1 VVCRPTKVAKL
12 PNRSGLCTAW
22 GLWWRGG
29 LESQVMLA
37 ELRIR
42 DLGVIDDAHLE
53 VSAGLNV
60 LTGETGAGKTMVV
73 DALSLLLG
81 GRADP
86 GAVRAGRP
94 AALVEGRLLTDGD
107 GEVAAALATAG
118 LTDEDGEVVVARQVL
133 AEGRSRAQLQ
143 GRMATVAA
151 VADVIRPLVEV
162 HGQHEFQY
170 LLRPGV
176 QRDLLDRFAGG
187 AALDPRAAFAT
198 GWRRLRAV
206 SRELDELAGMARERA
221 REIDL
226 LGHQLDEIN
235 AARVRVGESAELA
248 AEAERLANAEA
259 LQQAAALAHQLLDGD
274 EDAGAATALGAAA
287 RTVHGPG
294 IHDPALGE
302 LAARGQALAAEVD
315 DLASSLRAYAE
326 SVLVDPARLEEVQAR
341 IALLRDLERKY
352 GDDEAAVLAFADQA
366 AGRLAELEGGTLRS
380 EALEAEAGELR
391 RSLAGIGAALT
402 AARQEAAVRLGESLR
417 VELADLAMPS
427 AEVRVAV
434 EQDPDDDGLELDGRR
449 LAATDDGLDRVEIQL
464 AAHPGAPLRPLVR
477 AASGGEL
484 SRVMLAL
491 RVVLAGI
498 DRTPTLVF
506 DEVDAGV
513 GGRTAAAV
521 GRRLA
526 QLARHH
532 QVLVVTHLPQIAAHA
547 DRHFT
552 VEKRSV
558 DGSTSTDLRLLD
570 DAGRVGELSRM
581 LAGMEGSGLA
591 QAHAEELLAA
601 ATAAKSSDAPVVAGA
616 TATAT
621 AAGDG
626 ERP

>member
-1 VVCRPTKVAKL
+1 
-12 PNRSGLCTAW
+12 
-22 GLWWRGG
+22 
-29 LESQVMLA
+29 MLA

-42 DLGVIDDAHLE
+42 DLGVIDDARLE

-73 DALSLLLG
+73 DALALLLG

-94 AALVEGRLLTDGD
+94 AALVEGRLRTGD
-107 GEVAAALATAG
+107 DRQVAAALASAG
-118 LTDEDGEVVVARQVL
+118 VDDEDGEVVVARQVL
-133 AEGRSRAQLQ
+133 VEGRSRAQLQ

-151 VADVIRPLVEV
+151 VADIVRPLVEV
-162 HGQHEFQY
+162 HGQHEFQD

-176 QRDLLDRFAGG
+176 QRDLLDRYAGE
-187 AALDPRAAFAT
+187 AVLVPRSAFAA

-206 SRELDELAGMARERA
+206 TRELDDLTARTRERE

-226 LGHQLDEIN
+226 LRHQLDEID
-235 AARVRVGESAELA
+235 AAQVRVGESAELT

-259 LQQAAALAHQLLDGD
+259 LQQAAALAHQLLEDD
-274 EDAGAATALGAAA
+274 EDTGAATALGAAA
-287 RTVHGPG
+287 RAVHGPG
-294 IHDPALGE
+294 GHDRALAE
-302 LAARGQALAAEVD
+302 LAGRAQSLAAEVG

-326 SVLVDPARLEEVQAR
+326 AVLVDPGRLEEVNLR
-341 IALLRDLERKY
+341 MALLRDLERKY
-352 GDDEAAVLAFADQA
+352 GDGEEAVLAFAGKA
-366 AGRLAELEGGTLRS
+366 AARLAELEGGTLRS
-380 EALEAEAGELR
+380 EALEAEAAELR
-391 RSLAGIGAALT
+391 HELAGTGAALT
-402 AARQEAAVRLGESLR
+402 AARRQAADRLGEALR

-427 AEVRVAV
+427 AQVVVAV
-434 EQDPDDDGLELDGRR
+434 EQDPDDDGLEVGGRC
-449 LAATDDGLDRVEIQL
+449 LAATEDGLDRVDIRL
-464 AAHPGAPLRPLVR
+464 AAHPGAPLRPLGR

-491 RVVLAGI
+491 RVVLAGV

-526 QLARHH
+526 QLARRH

-552 VEKRSV
+552 VEKHSA
-558 DGSTSTDLRLLD
+558 DGTTSTDLRLLD

-601 ATAAKSSDAPVVAGA
+601 ATAAKH
-616 TATAT
+616 
-621 AAGDG
+621 G
-626 ERP
+626 EPA

>member
-1 VVCRPTKVAKL
+1 
-12 PNRSGLCTAW
+12 
-22 GLWWRGG
+22 
-29 LESQVMLA
+29 MLA

-176 QRDLLDRFAGG
+176 QRDLLDRFAGS

-206 SRELDELAGMARERA
+206 SRELDELAAMARERA

-248 AEAERLANAEA
+248 AEAERLANADA

-287 RTVHGPG
+287 RAVHGPG
-294 IHDPALGE
+294 GHDPALGE

-326 SVLVDPARLEEVQAR
+326 SVLVDPARLEQVQAR

-391 RSLAGIGAALT
+391 RGLAGIGAALT
-402 AARQEAAVRLGESLR
+402 AARQEAAARLGESLR

-434 EQDPDDDGLELDGRR
+434 EQDADDDGLELDGRR

-552 VEKRSV
+552 VEKRSA

-601 ATAAKSSDAPVVAGA
+601 ATAAKSSDAPVAAGYG
-616 TATAT
+616 AT

>member
-1 VVCRPTKVAKL
+1 
-12 PNRSGLCTAW
+12 
-22 GLWWRGG
+22 
-29 LESQVMLA
+29 MLA

-42 DLGVIDDAHLE
+42 DLGVIDDARLE

-73 DALSLLLG
+73 DALALLLG

-86 GAVRAGRP
+86 GAVRVGRP
-94 AALVEGRLLTDGD
+94 AALVEGRLRTDAG
-107 GEVAAALATAG
+107 GEAAAALAAAG
-118 LTDEDGEVVVARQVL
+118 ADDDDGEVVVARQVL

-143 GRMATVAA
+143 GRMATVAV
-151 VADVIRPLVEV
+151 VADVVRPLVEV
-162 HGQHEFQY
+162 HGQHEFQD

-187 AALDPRAAFAT
+187 AVLEPLAAFAA
-198 GWRRLRAV
+198 GWRRLRVVTA
-206 SRELDELAGMARERA
+206 ELDQLAAMARERA

-226 LGHQLDEIN
+226 LRHQLDEIRS
-235 AARVRVGESAELA
+235 ADVRVGESAELA

-259 LQQAAALAHQLLDGD
+259 LQRAAALAHQLLGQDD
-274 EDAGAATALGAAA
+274 DAGAATAIGAAA
-287 RTVHGPG
+287 RAVHEPG
-294 IHDPALGE
+294 GHDPALAE
-302 LAARGQALAAEVD
+302 LAARAEALAAEVG

-326 SVLVDPARLEEVQAR
+326 AVLVDPARLDEVQIR

-366 AGRLAELEGGTLRS
+366 AARLGELEGGTLRS
-380 EALEAEAGELR
+380 EALEAEAAELR
-391 RSLAGIGAALT
+391 GRLAGLGATLT
-402 AARQEAAVRLGESLR
+402 TARRAAAARLGEALR
-417 VELADLAMPS
+417 AELADLAMPH
-427 AEVRVAV
+427 AQVRVAV
-434 EQDPDDDGLELDGRR
+434 EQDEAEHGLEVGGRR
-449 LAATDDGLDRVEIQL
+449 LAATDDGLDRVEIEL
-464 AAHPGAPLRPLVR
+464 AAHPGAPLRPLGR

-491 RVVLAGI
+491 RVVLAGV

-506 DEVDAGV
+506 DEVDAGI

-558 DGSTSTDLRLLD
+558 EGSTSTDVRLLD

-581 LAGMEGSGLA
+581 LAGMEDSGLA
-591 QAHAEELLAA
+591 KAHAEELLAA
-601 ATAAKSSDAPVVAGA
+601 ATAAKNNPHNLPR
-616 TATAT
+616 TP
-621 AAGDG
+621 AAKGDGKLGTGQLGTGPAAAALGG

>member
-1 VVCRPTKVAKL
+1 
-12 PNRSGLCTAW
+12 
-22 GLWWRGG
+22 
-29 LESQVMLA
+29 MLA

-42 DLGVIDDAHLE
+42 DLGVIDDARLE

-73 DALSLLLG
+73 DALALLLG

-94 AALVEGRLLTDGD
+94 AALVEGRLRTGD
-107 GEVAAALATAG
+107 DLQVAAALASADV
-118 LTDEDGEVVVARQVL
+118 TDEDGEVVVARQVL
-133 AEGRSRAQLQ
+133 VEGRSRAQLQ

-151 VADVIRPLVEV
+151 VAEVVRPLVEV
-162 HGQHEFQY
+162 HGQHEFQD

-176 QRDLLDRFAGG
+176 QRDLLDRFAGDPVL
-187 AALDPRAAFAT
+187 APRAAFAA
-198 GWRRLRAV
+198 GWRRLRTV
-206 SRELDELAGMARERA
+206 TRELDDLATRARERE

-226 LGHQLDEIN
+226 LRHQLEEID
-235 AARVRVGESAELA
+235 AAQVRVGESAELA
-248 AEAERLANAEA
+248 AEAERLENAEA
-259 LQQAAALAHQLLDGD
+259 LQQAAALAHQLLEGD
-274 EDAGAATALGAAA
+274 EDAGAVTALGAAA
-287 RTVHGPG
+287 RAVHGPG
-294 IHDPALGE
+294 GHDRALGE
-302 LAARGQALAAEVD
+302 LAERAQALAAEVG

-326 SVLVDPARLEEVQAR
+326 AVLVDPARLEEVNLRMAR
-341 IALLRDLERKY
+341 LRDLERKY
-352 GDDEAAVLAFADQA
+352 GDDEAAVLAFAGEA
-366 AGRLAELEGGTLRS
+366 AHRLAELEGGTLRS
-380 EALEAEAGELR
+380 EALEAEAAELR
-391 RSLAGIGAALT
+391 RDLAGTGAALT
-402 AARQEAAVRLGESLR
+402 EARQEAADRLAEAIR

-427 AEVRVAV
+427 ATVVVAV
-434 EQDPDDDGLELDGRR
+434 EQDLDDAGLEVGGRC
-449 LAATDDGLDRVEIQL
+449 LAATEDGLDRVDFRL
-464 AAHPGAPLRPLVR
+464 AAHPGAPLRPLGR

-491 RVVLAGI
+491 RVVLAGV

-526 QLARHH
+526 LLARRH

-552 VEKRSV
+552 VEKRSA
-558 DGSTSTDLRLLD
+558 DGATSTDVRLLD

-601 ATAAKSSDAPVVAGA
+601 ATAAKNG
-616 TATAT
+616 
-621 AAGDG
+621 GDG
-626 ERP
+626 P

>member
-1 VVCRPTKVAKL
+1 
-12 PNRSGLCTAW
+12 
-22 GLWWRGG
+22 
-29 LESQVMLA
+29 MLA

-42 DLGVIDDAHLE
+42 DLGVIDDARLE

-73 DALSLLLG
+73 DALALLLG

-94 AALVEGRLLTDGD
+94 AALVEGRLRTGD
-107 GEVAAALATAG
+107 DLQVAAALATAG
-118 LTDEDGEVVVARQVL
+118 VEDEDGEVVVARQVL
-133 AEGRSRAQLQ
+133 VEGRSRAQLQ

-151 VADVIRPLVEV
+151 IADVVRPLVEV
-162 HGQHEFQY
+162 HGQHEFQD
-170 LLRPGV
+170 LLRPAV
-176 QRDLLDRFAGG
+176 QRDLLDRFAGDAVLG
-187 AALDPRAAFAT
+187 PRAAFAA

-206 SRELDELAGMARERA
+206 TRELDDLATRARERE

-226 LGHQLDEIN
+226 LRHQLEEID
-235 AARVRVGESAELA
+235 AAQVRVGESAELA
-248 AEAERLANAEA
+248 AEAERLENAEA
-259 LQQAAALAHQLLDGD
+259 LQQAAALAHQLLEAD

-287 RTVHGPG
+287 RAVQGPG
-294 IHDPALGE
+294 AHDRSLGE
-302 LAARGQALAAEVD
+302 LAERAQALAAEVG

-326 SVLVDPARLEEVQAR
+326 AVLVDPARLEEVNLRMAR
-341 IALLRDLERKY
+341 LHDLERKY
-352 GDDEAAVLAFADQA
+352 GDDEAAVLAFAGQA
-366 AGRLAELEGGTLRS
+366 AERLAELEGGTLRS
-380 EALEAEAGELR
+380 EALEAEAAGLR
-391 RSLAGIGAALT
+391 RDLAGTGAALT
-402 AARQEAAVRLGESLR
+402 AARQEAAARLGEAIR

-427 AEVRVAV
+427 AQVVVAV
-434 EQDPDDDGLELDGRR
+434 EQDDDDAGLEVGGRC
-449 LAATDDGLDRVEIQL
+449 LAATEDGLDRVDFRL
-464 AAHPGAPLRPLVR
+464 AAHPGAPLRPLGR

-491 RVVLAGI
+491 RVVLAGV

-513 GGRTAAAV
+513 G
-521 GRRLA
+521 RRLA
-526 QLARHH
+526 QLARRH

-552 VEKRSV
+552 VEKRSS
-558 DGSTSTDLRLLD
+558 DGTTSTDVQLLD

-601 ATAAKSSDAPVVAGA
+601 ATAAKHG
-616 TATAT
+616 
-621 AAGDG
+621 G
-626 ERP
+626 EGP

>member
-1 VVCRPTKVAKL
+1 LGTARRPTS
-12 PNRSGLCTAW
+12 PT
-22 GLWWRGG
+22 G

-53 VSAGLNV
+53 VSTGLNV

-81 GRADP
+81 ERADP

-94 AALVEGRLLTDGD
+94 EALVEGRLQA
-107 GEVAAALATAG
+107 EVAEATAALAAAGVTA
-118 LTDEDGEVVVARQVL
+118 EDGEVVVARQVL
-133 AEGRSRAQLQ
+133 AGGRSRAQLQ

-151 VADVIRPLVEV
+151 VADVVRPLVEV
-162 HGQHEFQY
+162 HGQHEFQR

-176 QRDLLDRFAGG
+176 QRDLLDSFAGAPMLG
-187 AALDPRAAFAT
+187 PRAEFAA
-198 GWRRLRAV
+198 GWRRLRVVAA
-206 SRELDELAGMARERA
+206 ELDELAAKARDRA
-221 REIDL
+221 HEAEVLRY
-226 LGHQLDEIN
+226 QLDEIT
-235 AARVRVGESAELA
+235 AAEVRVGESAELA

-259 LQQAAALAHQLLDGD
+259 LQQAAAVAHQLLGGD
-274 EDAGAATALGAAA
+274 DDTGAATALGAAA
-287 RTVHGPG
+287 RALAGPG
-294 IHDPALGE
+294 GHDPALAE
-302 LAARGQALAAEVD
+302 LAGRADALAAEVG
-315 DLASSLRAYAE
+315 DLASGLRAYAE
-326 SVLVDPARLEEVQAR
+326 GVLVDPGRLDEVQAR

-352 GDDEAAVLAFADQA
+352 GDGEAAVLEFADRA
-366 AGRLAELEGGTLRS
+366 AKRLAELEGGVLRS
-380 EALEAEAGELR
+380 EALEAEAAELR
-391 RSLAGIGAALT
+391 RTLAGLGATLT
-402 AARQEAAVRLGESLR
+402 ARRREAADRLAKAVRA
-417 VELADLAMPS
+417 ELADLAMPH
-427 AEVRVAV
+427 AKLRVVV
-434 EQDPDDDGLELDGRR
+434 EQEEDEGGLEVDGRR
-449 LAATDDGLDRVEIQL
+449 LQGGEGGLDRVEIEL
-464 AAHPGAPLRPLVR
+464 AAHPGAPLRPLGR

-491 RVVLAGI
+491 RVVLAGV

-552 VEKRSV
+552 VEKRSTAG
-558 DGSTSTDLRLLD
+558 DTSTEVRLLD
-570 DAGRVGELSRM
+570 DAGRVTELSRM

-601 ATAAKSSDAPVVAGA
+601 ATAAKAGRAGA
-616 TATAT
+616 
-621 AAGDG
+621 GS
-626 ERP
+626 

>member
-1 VVCRPTKVAKL
+1 
-12 PNRSGLCTAW
+12 
-22 GLWWRGG
+22 
-29 LESQVMLA
+29 MLA

-42 DLGVIDDAHLE
+42 DLGVIDDARLE

-73 DALSLLLG
+73 DALALLLG

-94 AALVEGRLLTDGD
+94 AALVEGRLRTGD
-107 GEVAAALATAG
+107 DLQVAAALASADV
-118 LTDEDGEVVVARQVL
+118 TDEDGEVVVARQVL
-133 AEGRSRAQLQ
+133 VEGRSRAQLQ

-151 VADVIRPLVEV
+151 VAEVVRPLVEV
-162 HGQHEFQY
+162 HGQHEFQD

-176 QRDLLDRFAGG
+176 QRDLLDRFAGDPVLG
-187 AALDPRAAFAT
+187 PRAAFAA
-198 GWRRLRAV
+198 GWRRLRTV
-206 SRELDELAGMARERA
+206 TRELDDLATRARERE

-226 LGHQLDEIN
+226 LRHQLEEID
-235 AARVRVGESAELA
+235 AAQVRVGESAELA
-248 AEAERLANAEA
+248 AEAERLENAEA
-259 LQQAAALAHQLLDGD
+259 LQQAAALAHQLLEGD
-274 EDAGAATALGAAA
+274 EDAGAVTALGAAA
-287 RTVHGPG
+287 RAVHSPG
-294 IHDPALGE
+294 GHDRALGE
-302 LAARGQALAAEVD
+302 LAERAQALAAEVG

-326 SVLVDPARLEEVQAR
+326 AVLVDPARLEAVNLRMAR
-341 IALLRDLERKY
+341 LRDLERKY
-352 GDDEAAVLAFADQA
+352 GDDEAAVLAFAGEA
-366 AGRLAELEGGTLRS
+366 AHRLAELEGGTLRS
-380 EALEAEAGELR
+380 EALEAEAAELR
-391 RSLAGIGAALT
+391 HDLAGTGAALT
-402 AARQEAAVRLGESLR
+402 EARQEAADRLGEAIR

-427 AEVRVAV
+427 ATVVVAV
-434 EQDPDDDGLELDGRR
+434 EQDLDDAGLEVGGRC
-449 LAATDDGLDRVEIQL
+449 LAATEDGLDRVDFRL
-464 AAHPGAPLRPLVR
+464 AAHPGAPLRPLGR

-491 RVVLAGI
+491 RVVLAGV

-526 QLARHH
+526 LLARRH

-552 VEKRSV
+552 VEKRSA
-558 DGSTSTDLRLLD
+558 DGATSTDVRLLD

-601 ATAAKSSDAPVVAGA
+601 ATAAKNG
-616 TATAT
+616 
-621 AAGDG
+621 GDG
-626 ERP
+626 P

>member
-1 VVCRPTKVAKL
+1 
-12 PNRSGLCTAW
+12 
-22 GLWWRGG
+22 
-29 LESQVMLA
+29 MLA

-73 DALSLLLG
+73 DALALLLG

-94 AALVEGRLLTDGD
+94 AALVEGRLRTGD
-107 GEVAAALATAG
+107 DRQVATALAAAG
-118 LTDEDGEVVVARQVL
+118 VQDEDGEVVVARQVL
-133 AEGRSRAQLQ
+133 VEGRSRAQLQ

-162 HGQHEFQY
+162 HGQHEFQD
-170 LLRPGV
+170 LLRAGV
-176 QRDLLDRFAGG
+176 QRDLLDRYAGEAVLG
-187 AALDPRAAFAT
+187 PRSAFAA

-206 SRELDELAGMARERA
+206 TGELDDLVARARERE

-226 LGHQLDEIN
+226 LGHQLDEID
-235 AARVRVGESAELA
+235 AAQVRVGESAELD
-248 AEAERLANAEA
+248 AEAERLANAES
-259 LQQAAALAHQLLDGD
+259 LQQAAALAHQLLEGD
-274 EDAGAATALGAAA
+274 DDAGAATALGAAA
-287 RTVHGPG
+287 RAVQGPG
-294 IHDPALGE
+294 GHDRVLGE
-302 LAARGQALAAEVD
+302 LGARAQALAAEVG

-326 SVLVDPARLEEVQAR
+326 AVLVDPARLEEINQR
-341 IALLRDLERKY
+341 TALLRDLERKY
-352 GDDEAAVLAFADQA
+352 GDDEAAILAFAGQA
-366 AGRLAELEGGTLRS
+366 AERLAELEGGSLRS
-380 EALEAEAGELR
+380 EALEEEAAELR
-391 RSLAGIGAALT
+391 RGLAETGAELT
-402 AARQEAAVRLGESLR
+402 AARRTAAARLGEAVR
-417 VELADLAMPS
+417 VELADLAMP
-427 AEVRVAV
+427 AAQVEVAV
-434 EQDPDDDGLELDGRR
+434 EQDDDPDGLEAGGRW
-449 LAATDDGLDRVEIQL
+449 LAATEDGLDRVEFRL
-464 AAHPGAPLRPLVR
+464 AAHPGAPLRPLGR

-491 RVVLAGI
+491 RVVLAAV

-526 QLARHH
+526 ELARRH

-552 VEKRSV
+552 VEKRS
-558 DGSTSTDLRLLD
+558 DDATTSTDVRLLD

-581 LAGMEGSGLA
+581 LSGMEGSGLA

-601 ATAAKSSDAPVVAGA
+601 ASA
-616 TATAT
+616 TKH
-621 AAGDG
+621 GDG
-626 ERP
+626 EPAEEGS

>member
-1 VVCRPTKVAKL
+1 
-12 PNRSGLCTAW
+12 
-22 GLWWRGG
+22 
-29 LESQVMLA
+29 MLA

-42 DLGVIDDAHLE
+42 DLGVIDDARLE

-73 DALSLLLG
+73 DALALLLG

-94 AALVEGRLLTDGD
+94 AALVEGRLQTGD
-107 GEVAAALATAG
+107 DAQVAAALATAG
-118 LTDEDGEVVVARQVL
+118 VDDEEGEVVVARQVL
-133 AEGRSRAQLQ
+133 VEGRSRAQLQ

-151 VADVIRPLVEV
+151 VADVVRPLVEV
-162 HGQHEFQY
+162 HGQHEFQD

-176 QRDLLDRFAGG
+176 QRDLLDRYAGEAVLG
-187 AALDPRAAFAT
+187 PRAAFAA

-206 SRELDELAGMARERA
+206 TRELDELASRARERE

-226 LGHQLDEIN
+226 LRHQLDEIE
-235 AARVRVGESAELA
+235 AAQVRVGEEAELA
-248 AEAERLANAEA
+248 AEAERLENAEA
-259 LQQAAALAHQLLDGD
+259 LQQAAALAHQLLEGA

-287 RTVHGPG
+287 RAIHGPG
-294 IHDPALGE
+294 AHDRALGE
-302 LAARGQALAAEVD
+302 LAERAQSLAAEVG

-326 SVLVDPARLEEVQAR
+326 GVLVDPARLEEINVR
-341 IALLRDLERKY
+341 MALLRDLERKY
-352 GDDEAAVLAFADQA
+352 GDDEEAVLAFAGKA
-366 AGRLAELEGGTLRS
+366 AARLAELEGGTLRS
-380 EALEAEAGELR
+380 EALEAEAAELR
-391 RSLAGIGAALT
+391 RDLAGTGAALT
-402 AARQEAAVRLGESLR
+402 AARQQAADRLGAALR

-427 AEVRVAV
+427 AQVVVAV
-434 EQDPDDDGLELDGRR
+434 EQDPADDGLEVGGRR
-449 LAATDDGLDRVEIQL
+449 LTATEDGLDRVDIRL
-464 AAHPGAPLRPLVR
+464 AAHPGAPLRPLGR

-491 RVVLAGI
+491 RVVLAGV

-526 QLARHH
+526 QLARRH

-552 VEKRSV
+552 VEKHSAE
-558 DGSTSTDLRLLD
+558 GATSTDVRLLD

-601 ATAAKSSDAPVVAGA
+601 ATAAKDGDDPVASGRM
-616 TATAT
+616 TT
-621 AAGDG
+621 AANNGG
-626 ERP
+626 EPA

>member
-1 VVCRPTKVAKL
+1 
-12 PNRSGLCTAW
+12 
-22 GLWWRGG
+22 
-29 LESQVMLA
+29 MLA

-94 AALVEGRLLTDGD
+94 AALVEGRLDTGGD
-107 GEVAAALATAG
+107 GEVAKALAAAG
-118 LTDEDGEVVVARQVL
+118 LEDEDGELLVARQVL

-143 GRMATVAA
+143 GRMATVAT
-151 VADVIRPLVEV
+151 VAEVLRPLVEV
-162 HGQHEFQY
+162 HGQHEFQH

-187 AALDPRAAFAT
+187 GVLEQRAAFAA

-206 SRELDELAGMARERA
+206 TRELDELATMARERA
-221 REIDL
+221 RESDL
-226 LGHQLDEIN
+226 LRHQLDEIG
-235 AARVRVGESAELA
+235 AAQVRVGESAELA
-248 AEAERLANAEA
+248 AEAERLANAES
-259 LQQAAALAHQLLDGD
+259 LQQAAALAHQLLERDD
-274 EDAGAATALGAAA
+274 DTGAATALGAAA
-287 RTVHGPG
+287 RAVQGPG
-294 IHDPALGE
+294 GHDPALGE
-302 LAARGQALAAEVD
+302 LTGRAQALAAEVG

-326 SVLVDPARLEEVQAR
+326 AVLVDPARLEEVQAR

-380 EALEAEAGELR
+380 EALAAEAAQLR
-391 RSLAGIGAALT
+391 HDLAGLGAALT
-402 AARQEAAVRLGESLR
+402 AARRRAAARLGEALR

-434 EQDPDDDGLELDGRR
+434 EQDEDATGLEVDGRR
-449 LAATDDGLDRVEIQL
+449 LAAGDDGLDRVEVRL
-464 AAHPGAPLRPLVR
+464 AAHPGAPLRPLGR

-491 RVVLAGI
+491 RVVLAGV

-552 VEKRSV
+552 VDKRSA
-558 DGSTSTDLRLLD
+558 DGETGTDLRLLD
-570 DAGRVGELSRM
+570 DAGRVAELSRM

-601 ATAAKSSDAPVVAGA
+601 ATAAKH
-616 TATAT
+616 
-621 AAGDG
+621 G
-626 ERP
+626 ELP

>member
-1 VVCRPTKVAKL
+1 
-12 PNRSGLCTAW
+12 
-22 GLWWRGG
+22 
-29 LESQVMLA
+29 MLA

-42 DLGVIDDAHLE
+42 DLGVIDDARLE

-73 DALSLLLG
+73 DALALLLG

-94 AALVEGRLLTDGD
+94 AALVEGRLQTGD
-107 GEVAAALATAG
+107 DAQVAAALATAG
-118 LTDEDGEVVVARQVL
+118 VDDEEGEVVVARQVL
-133 AEGRSRAQLQ
+133 VEGRSRAQLQ

-151 VADVIRPLVEV
+151 VADVVRPLVEV
-162 HGQHEFQY
+162 HGQHEFQD

-176 QRDLLDRFAGG
+176 QRDLLDRYAGEAVLG
-187 AALDPRAAFAT
+187 PRAAFAA

-206 SRELDELAGMARERA
+206 TRELDELVARARERE

-226 LGHQLDEIN
+226 LRHQLEEIE
-235 AARVRVGESAELA
+235 AAQVRVGEEAELA

-259 LQQAAALAHQLLDGD
+259 LQQSAALAHQLLEDD

-287 RTVHGPG
+287 RAVHGPG
-294 IHDPALGE
+294 AHDRALGE
-302 LAARGQALAAEVD
+302 LAERAQSLAAEVG

-326 SVLVDPARLEEVQAR
+326 GVLVDPGRLEEVNVR
-341 IALLRDLERKY
+341 MALLRDLERKY
-352 GDDEAAVLAFADQA
+352 GDDEEAVLAFAGKA
-366 AGRLAELEGGTLRS
+366 AARLAELEGGTLRS
-380 EALEAEAGELR
+380 ETLEAEAAELR
-391 RSLAGIGAALT
+391 RDLAGTGAALT
-402 AARQEAAVRLGESLR
+402 AARQQAADRLGEALR
-417 VELADLAMPS
+417 AELADLAMPS
-427 AEVRVAV
+427 ARVEVAV
-434 EQDPDDDGLELDGRR
+434 EQDPDDDGLEVDGRC
-449 LAATDDGLDRVEIQL
+449 LAATEDGLDRVDIRL
-464 AAHPGAPLRPLVR
+464 AAHPGAPLRPLGR

-491 RVVLAGI
+491 RVVLAGV

-552 VEKRSV
+552 VEKHSAE
-558 DGSTSTDLRLLD
+558 GTTSTDVRLLD

-601 ATAAKSSDAPVVAGA
+601 ATDAK
-616 TATAT
+616 
-621 AAGDG
+621 DG
-626 ERP
+626 EPA

>member
-1 VVCRPTKVAKL
+1 
-12 PNRSGLCTAW
+12 
-22 GLWWRGG
+22 
-29 LESQVMLA
+29 MLA

-42 DLGVIDDAHLE
+42 DLGVIDDARLE

-73 DALSLLLG
+73 DALALLLG

-94 AALVEGRLLTDGD
+94 AALVEGRLRTGD
-107 GEVAAALATAG
+107 DLQVAAALASADV
-118 LTDEDGEVVVARQVL
+118 TDEDGEVVVARQVL
-133 AEGRSRAQLQ
+133 VEGRSRAQLQ

-151 VADVIRPLVEV
+151 VAEVVRPLVEV
-162 HGQHEFQY
+162 HGQHEFQD

-176 QRDLLDRFAGG
+176 QRDLLDRFAGDPVL
-187 AALDPRAAFAT
+187 APRAAFAA
-198 GWRRLRAV
+198 GWRRLRTV
-206 SRELDELAGMARERA
+206 TRELDDLATRARERE

-226 LGHQLDEIN
+226 LRHQLEEID
-235 AARVRVGESAELA
+235 AAQVRVGESAELA
-248 AEAERLANAEA
+248 AEAERLENAEA
-259 LQQAAALAHQLLDGD
+259 LQQAAALAHQLLEGD
-274 EDAGAATALGAAA
+274 EDAGAVTALGAAA
-287 RTVHGPG
+287 RAVHGPG
-294 IHDPALGE
+294 GHDRALGE
-302 LAARGQALAAEVD
+302 LAERAQALAAEVG

-326 SVLVDPARLEEVQAR
+326 AVLVDPARLEAVNLRMAR
-341 IALLRDLERKY
+341 LRDLERKY
-352 GDDEAAVLAFADQA
+352 GDDEAAVLAFAGEA
-366 AGRLAELEGGTLRS
+366 ARRLAELEGGTLRS
-380 EALEAEAGELR
+380 EALEAEAAELR
-391 RSLAGIGAALT
+391 RDLAGTGAALT
-402 AARQEAAVRLGESLR
+402 EARQEAADRLAEAIR

-427 AEVRVAV
+427 ATVVVAV
-434 EQDPDDDGLELDGRR
+434 EQDLDDAGLEVGGRC
-449 LAATDDGLDRVEIQL
+449 LAATEDGLDRVDFRL
-464 AAHPGAPLRPLVR
+464 AAHPGAPLRPLGR

-491 RVVLAGI
+491 RVVLAGV

-526 QLARHH
+526 LLARRH

-552 VEKRSV
+552 VEKRSA
-558 DGSTSTDLRLLD
+558 DGATSTDVRLLD

-601 ATAAKSSDAPVVAGA
+601 ATAAKNG
-616 TATAT
+616 
-621 AAGDG
+621 GDG
-626 ERP
+626 P

>member
-1 VVCRPTKVAKL
+1 
-12 PNRSGLCTAW
+12 
-22 GLWWRGG
+22 
-29 LESQVMLA
+29 MLA

-42 DLGVIDDAHLE
+42 DLGVIDDARLE

-73 DALSLLLG
+73 DALALLLG

-94 AALVEGRLLTDGD
+94 AALVEGRLHAGD
-107 GEVAAALATAG
+107 DLQVAAALATAG
-118 LTDEDGEVVVARQVL
+118 VEDEDGDVLVARQVL
-133 AEGRSRAQLQ
+133 VEGRSRAQLQ

-151 VADVIRPLVEV
+151 VADVVRPLVEV
-162 HGQHEFQY
+162 HGQHEFQV
-170 LLRPGV
+170 LLRPGT
-176 QRDLLDRFAGG
+176 QRDLLDRFAGEP
-187 AALDPRAAFAT
+187 ALAPRAAFAA
-198 GWRRLRAV
+198 GWRRLRTV
-206 SRELDELAGMARERA
+206 TRELDELNTRARERE

-226 LGHQLDEIN
+226 LRHQLEEIE
-235 AARVRVGESAELA
+235 AAQVRVGESAELA
-248 AEAERLANAEA
+248 AEAERLEHADA
-259 LQQAAALAHQLLDGD
+259 LQQAAALAHQLLESE
-274 EDAGAATALGAAA
+274 EDTGVATALGAAA
-287 RTVHGPG
+287 RAVHGPG
-294 IHDPALGE
+294 SHDRALGG
-302 LAARGQALAAEVD
+302 LAERAQALAAEVG

-326 SVLVDPARLEEVQAR
+326 SVLVDPARLEEINTRV
-341 IALLRDLERKY
+341 ALLRDLERKY
-352 GDDEAAVLAFADQA
+352 GEDEAAVLAFAGQA
-366 AGRLAELEGGTLRS
+366 AARLAELEDGTLRS
-380 EALEAEAGELR
+380 EGLEAEAAELR
-391 RSLAGIGAALT
+391 RELAGTAAALT
-402 AARQEAAVRLGESLR
+402 AARRAAAARLGEALR

-427 AEVRVAV
+427 AQVVVSV
-434 EQDPDDDGLELDGRR
+434 EQDPDDAGLEVGGRR
-449 LAATDDGLDRVEIQL
+449 LAATEDGLDRVDLLL
-464 AAHPGAPLRPLVR
+464 AAHPGAPLRPLGR

-526 QLARHH
+526 QLARRH

-552 VEKRSV
+552 VEKTSA
-558 DGSTSTDLRLLD
+558 GGTTSTELRLLD

-601 ATAAKSSDAPVVAGA
+601 ATAAKNGRDPGPA
-616 TATAT
+616 TTAEP
-621 AAGDG
+621 AARGG

>member
-1 VVCRPTKVAKL
+1 
-12 PNRSGLCTAW
+12 
-22 GLWWRGG
+22 
-29 LESQVMLA
+29 MLA

-42 DLGVIDDAHLE
+42 DLGVIDDARLE

-73 DALSLLLG
+73 DALALLLG

-94 AALVEGRLLTDGD
+94 AALVEGRLQTGD
-107 GEVAAALATAG
+107 DAQVAAALATAG
-118 LTDEDGEVVVARQVL
+118 VDDEEGEVVVARQVL
-133 AEGRSRAQLQ
+133 VEGRSRAQLQ

-151 VADVIRPLVEV
+151 VADVVRPLVEV
-162 HGQHEFQY
+162 HGQHEFQD

-176 QRDLLDRFAGG
+176 QRDLLDRYAGEAVLG
-187 AALDPRAAFAT
+187 PRAAFAA

-206 SRELDELAGMARERA
+206 TRELDELVARARERE

-226 LGHQLDEIN
+226 LRHQLDEI
-235 AARVRVGESAELA
+235 AAAQVRVGEEAELA

-259 LQQAAALAHQLLDGD
+259 LQQSAALAHQLLEDD

-287 RTVHGPG
+287 RAVHGPG
-294 IHDPALGE
+294 AHDRALGE
-302 LAARGQALAAEVD
+302 LAERAQSLAAEVG

-326 SVLVDPARLEEVQAR
+326 GVLVDPGRLEEVNVR
-341 IALLRDLERKY
+341 MALLRDLERKY
-352 GDDEAAVLAFADQA
+352 GDDEEAVLAFAGKA
-366 AGRLAELEGGTLRS
+366 AARLAELEGGTLRS
-380 EALEAEAGELR
+380 EALEAEAAELR
-391 RSLAGIGAALT
+391 RDLAGTGAALT
-402 AARQEAAVRLGESLR
+402 AARQQAADRLGEALR
-417 VELADLAMPS
+417 AELADLAMPS
-427 AEVRVAV
+427 ARVEVAV
-434 EQDPDDDGLELDGRR
+434 EQDPDDDGGLEVDGRC
-449 LAATDDGLDRVEIQL
+449 LAATEDGLDRVDVRL
-464 AAHPGAPLRPLVR
+464 AAHPGAPLRPLGR

-491 RVVLAGI
+491 RVVLAGV

-526 QLARHH
+526 QLARRH

-552 VEKRSV
+552 VEKHSAE
-558 DGSTSTDLRLLD
+558 GTTSTDVRLLD

-601 ATAAKSSDAPVVAGA
+601 ATDAK
-616 TATAT
+616 
-621 AAGDG
+621 DG
-626 ERP
+626 EPA

>member
-1 VVCRPTKVAKL
+1 
-12 PNRSGLCTAW
+12 
-22 GLWWRGG
+22 
-29 LESQVMLA
+29 MLA

-73 DALSLLLG
+73 DALALLLG

-94 AALVEGRLLTDGD
+94 AALVEGRLQAGDD
-107 GEVAAALATAG
+107 GEVAAALAAAG
-118 LTDEDGEVVVARQVL
+118 VEDEDGEVLVARQVL
-133 AEGRSRAQLQ
+133 VEGRSRAQLQ

-151 VADVIRPLVEV
+151 VADVVRPLVEV
-162 HGQHEFQY
+162 HGQHEFQD

-176 QRDLLDRFAGG
+176 QRDLLDRFAGEP
-187 AALDPRAAFAT
+187 ALAPRAAFAA

-206 SRELDELAGMARERA
+206 TRELDDLATRARERE

-226 LGHQLDEIN
+226 LRHQLEEID
-235 AARVRVGESAELA
+235 AAQVRVGESDELA

-259 LQQAAALAHQLLDGD
+259 LQQAAALAHQLLEGD

-287 RTVHGPG
+287 RAVQGPAG
-294 IHDPALGE
+294 HDRALGE
-302 LAARGQALAAEVD
+302 LAQRAQALAAEVD

-326 SVLVDPARLEEVQAR
+326 AVLVDPARLEEVNAR
-341 IALLRDLERKY
+341 MAQLRDLERKY
-352 GDDEAAVLAFADQA
+352 GDDEAAVLAFAAEA
-366 AGRLAELEGGTLRS
+366 AARLAELEGGTLRS
-380 EALEAEAGELR
+380 EALEAEAAELR
-391 RSLAGIGAALT
+391 RELAGTGAALT
-402 AARQEAAVRLGESLR
+402 AARREAAARLGEALR
-417 VELADLAMPS
+417 VELADLAMPN
-427 AEVRVAV
+427 AEVVVAV
-434 EQDPDDDGLELDGRR
+434 EQDPDDNGLEVDGRR
-449 LAATDDGLDRVEIQL
+449 LAASEDGLDRVDLRL
-464 AAHPGAPLRPLVR
+464 AAHPGAPLRPLGR

-491 RVVLAGI
+491 RVVLAGV

-526 QLARHH
+526 QLARRH

-552 VEKRSV
+552 VEKTSA
-558 DGSTSTDLRLLD
+558 GGATSTDVRLLD

-601 ATAAKSSDAPVVAGA
+601 AAAAKNGRDPGPATTAQPAGQS
-616 TATAT
+616 
-621 AAGDG
+621 G

>member
-1 VVCRPTKVAKL
+1 
-12 PNRSGLCTAW
+12 
-22 GLWWRGG
+22 
-29 LESQVMLA
+29 MLA

-73 DALSLLLG
+73 DALALLLG

-86 GAVRAGRP
+86 GAVRVGRP
-94 AALVEGRLLTDGD
+94 AALVEGRLQAGGD
-107 GEVAAALATAG
+107 GEVAAALAAAG
-118 LTDEDGEVVVARQVL
+118 VEDEDGEVLVARQVL
-133 AEGRSRAQLQ
+133 VEGRSRAQLQ

-151 VADVIRPLVEV
+151 VADVVRPLVEV
-162 HGQHEFQY
+162 HGQHEFQD

-176 QRDLLDRFAGG
+176 QRDLLDRFAGEP
-187 AALDPRAAFAT
+187 ALAPRAAFAA

-206 SRELDELAGMARERA
+206 TRELDDLATRARERE

-226 LGHQLDEIN
+226 LRHQLEEID
-235 AARVRVGESAELA
+235 AAQVRVGESEELA

-259 LQQAAALAHQLLDGD
+259 LQQAAALAHQLLEGD

-287 RTVHGPG
+287 RAVQGPAG
-294 IHDPALGE
+294 HDRALGE
-302 LAARGQALAAEVD
+302 LAQRAQALAAEVD

-326 SVLVDPARLEEVQAR
+326 AVLVDPARLEEVNAR
-341 IALLRDLERKY
+341 LAQLRDLERKY
-352 GDDEAAVLAFADQA
+352 GDDEAAVLAYA
-366 AGRLAELEGGTLRS
+366 AEAAARLAELEGGTLRS
-380 EALEAEAGELR
+380 EALEAEAAELR
-391 RSLAGIGAALT
+391 RELAGTGAALT
-402 AARQEAAVRLGESLR
+402 AARREAAARLGEALR
-417 VELADLAMPS
+417 VELADLAMPN
-427 AEVRVAV
+427 AEVVVAV
-434 EQDPDDDGLELDGRR
+434 EQDPDDDGLEVDGRR
-449 LAATDDGLDRVEIQL
+449 LAASEDGLDRVDLRL
-464 AAHPGAPLRPLVR
+464 AAHPGAPLRPLGR

-491 RVVLAGI
+491 RVVLAGV

-526 QLARHH
+526 QLARRH

-552 VEKRSV
+552 VEKTSA
-558 DGSTSTDLRLLD
+558 GGATSTDVRLLD

-601 ATAAKSSDAPVVAGA
+601 AAAAKNGRDPGPAA
-616 TATAT
+616 TAQP
-621 AAGDG
+621 AGQSG

>member
-1 VVCRPTKVAKL
+1 
-12 PNRSGLCTAW
+12 
-22 GLWWRGG
+22 
-29 LESQVMLA
+29 MLA

-42 DLGVIDDAHLE
+42 DLGVIDDARLE

-73 DALSLLLG
+73 DALALLLG

-94 AALVEGRLLTDGD
+94 AALIEGRLQTGD
-107 GEVAAALATAG
+107 DAQVAAALAAAG
-118 LTDEDGEVVVARQVL
+118 VDDEEGEVVVARQVL
-133 AEGRSRAQLQ
+133 VEGRSRAQLQ

-151 VADVIRPLVEV
+151 VADVVRPLVEV
-162 HGQHEFQY
+162 HGQHEFQD

-176 QRDLLDRFAGG
+176 QRDLLDRYAGEAVLG
-187 AALDPRAAFAT
+187 PRAAFAA

-206 SRELDELAGMARERA
+206 TRELDELVARARERE

-226 LGHQLDEIN
+226 LRHQLDEIE
-235 AARVRVGESAELA
+235 AAQVRVGEEAELA

-259 LQQAAALAHQLLDGD
+259 LQQSAALAHQLLEDD

-287 RTVHGPG
+287 RAVHGPG
-294 IHDPALGE
+294 AHDRALGE
-302 LAARGQALAAEVD
+302 LAERAQSLAAEVG

-326 SVLVDPARLEEVQAR
+326 GVLVDPGRLEEVNVR
-341 IALLRDLERKY
+341 MALLRDLERKY
-352 GDDEAAVLAFADQA
+352 GDDEEAVLAFAGKA
-366 AGRLAELEGGTLRS
+366 AARLAELEGGTLRS
-380 EALEAEAGELR
+380 EALEAEAAELR
-391 RSLAGIGAALT
+391 RDLAGTGAALT
-402 AARQEAAVRLGESLR
+402 AARQQAADRLGEALR
-417 VELADLAMPS
+417 AELADLAMPS
-427 AEVRVAV
+427 ARVEVAV
-434 EQDPDDDGLELDGRR
+434 EQDPDDDGLEVDGRC
-449 LAATDDGLDRVEIQL
+449 LAATEDGLDRVDIRL
-464 AAHPGAPLRPLVR
+464 AAHPGAPLRPLGR

-491 RVVLAGI
+491 RVVLAGV

-526 QLARHH
+526 QLARRH

-552 VEKRSV
+552 VEKHSAE
-558 DGSTSTDLRLLD
+558 GTTSTDVRLLD

-601 ATAAKSSDAPVVAGA
+601 ATDAK
-616 TATAT
+616 
-621 AAGDG
+621 DG
-626 ERP
+626 EPA